1 MHGEIS
7 NAEMAPAFLNSTDV
21 MEKVTVTTEWMSTNV
36 VSYLITKIFVRN
48 LKPTPPA
55 IIIEFG
61 IPHYIFFSKNVLRE
75 TTAFS
80 VMTENAY
87 LSISNAM
94 VIETARMEAMKKIVD

>member
-1 MHGEIS
+1 MELV
-7 NAEMAPAFLNSTDV
+7 FLNSTDV
-21 MEKVTVTTEWMSTNV
+21 TGKVIVTTEGMSTNV
-36 VSYLITKIFVRN
+36 VSYIITKILTHFIY
-48 LKPTPPA
+48 TIA
-55 IIIEFG
+55 FG